1 MKGGMMSKTKNKCIT
16 TILIVTIIFAFV
28 RTVFAEEENTI
39 QNEVENNVVSNR
51 TLSLQEQQNQV
62 KENLAQAME
71 RLEYVEG
78 ELSRSNDTDTNFGR

>member
-1 MKGGMMSKTKNKCIT
+1 MIKTKNKCIT

>member
-1 MKGGMMSKTKNKCIT
+1 MSKTKNKCIT

-78 ELSRSNDTDTNFGR
+78 ELSRSNDADTNFGR

>member
-1 MKGGMMSKTKNKCIT
+1 MSKTKNKCIT